1 MEGEG
6 LLCSIWGRWGDAGQI
21 QNACSMAPRAC
32 AFAALQSSWPQVA
45 PLYEQK
51 WFRKAAQ
58 GRMQGGVEI
67 GAITSCRLSL
77 AVSSGCCGRSIMAY
91 HHLKHCSLY
100 SIAEPLLRTKPGF
113 NWALA
118 AFPVH
123 ISSVYHL
130 PGWWALL
137 RGQGHDII
145 LSSALGRWLCPH
157 SSHILQNN
165 MVISHVKVVQVKN
178 EVKAVFKLFQV
189 EC

>member
-1 MEGEG
+1 
-6 LLCSIWGRWGDAGQI
+6 
-21 QNACSMAPRAC
+21 MAPRAC
-32 AFAALQSSWPQVA
+32 AFAALQSQWPQVA

-51 WFRKAAQ
+51 WFLKAAQ

-123 ISSVYHL
+123 ISAVHHL

>member
-1 MEGEG
+1 
-6 LLCSIWGRWGDAGQI
+6 
-21 QNACSMAPRAC
+21 
-32 AFAALQSSWPQVA
+32 
-45 PLYEQK
+45 
-51 WFRKAAQ
+51 
-58 GRMQGGVEI
+58 MQGGVEI

-123 ISSVYHL
+123 ISSVHHL